1 VDPRPQVAV
10 MAFDYGT
17 IQSQWWGA
25 YDIGKGIADQIVD
38 SLVGDGSFR
47 VIERSKLDTILA
59 EQDFAQS
66 DRAAPDAARLAK
78 FGKMAGVR
86 YVLAGSITQ
95 FQTSDRNFG
104 VGKGVGG
111 TVAKTM
117 LGPIGGLSFRK
128 VKHEVKLTARLID
141 TTTGEV
147 LVSVTGD
154 GQSKKGQG
162 AAVDMGSGGSGTGA
176 TFSMTSENYR
186 ASGIAEAQEK
196 ATLAVVQAILQKR
209 QALADPVP
217 PVKESVVS
225 R

>member
-1 VDPRPQVAV
+1 

-17 IQSQWWGA
+17 LQSQWWGE

-47 VIERSKLDTILA
+47 VIERSKIDTILA

-66 DRAAPDAARLAK
+66 NRAAPDAAKLAK

-86 YVLAGSITQ
+86 FVLAGSITQ

-104 VGKGVGG
+104 AGKGVGG
-111 TVAKTM
+111 TVAKSM

-162 AAVDMGSGGSGTGA
+162 AAVDMGTGGSGTGA

-196 ATLAVVQAILQKR
+196 ATLALVQAILEKR
-209 QALADPVP
+209 QTLAEPAP
-217 PVKESVVS
+217 LVKESVVA